1 MLRSMDGPHEQ
12 GGKGKIDYQKIGER
26 IRMIRIKCGMTQER
40 LAEAADLSVPYISH
54 VERGCKRASLETL
67 VRVAGALDVTVD
79 CLLSGIQPADR
90 DAFLP
95 DIREL
100 LDDCSPR
107 ERRML
112 LVITST
118 VKRVLREAT

>member
-1 MLRSMDGPHEQ
+1 MVLMSR
-12 GGKGKIDYQKIGER
+12 GKRQARLSKKRRTHPDD
-26 IRMIRIKCGMTQER
+26 RIKRGMTKER
-40 LAEAADLSVPYISH
+40 LTEAADLSASCVSH
-54 VERGCKRASLETL
+54 VERSCKRDSLEIL
-67 VRVAGALDVTVD
+67 VRVAGALDVTAD